1 MNRIA
6 LWPLAVLAMFAATD
20 AFASEDDRQVLEAL
34 LDDFLAN
41 VVSAE
46 MHDRFWDEDLI
57 YTSSDGTRFDKA
69 AIMASFGHGDD
80 EVGDAEGSGDDPSPS
95 YSAEEVRTNVYGNT
109 AVVAFRL
116 VADPGDGT
124 GIHAYFNTGTFVKR
138 AGRWRAVA
146 WQATAI
152 PPPAE

>member
-1 MNRIA
+1 MNRKTV
-6 LWPLAVLAMFAATD
+6 WPLAVLAVIAATH
-20 AFASEDDRQVLEAL
+20 AFATEEDRQALEAL
-34 LDDFLAN
+34 LDEFLAN
-41 VVSAE
+41 VGSAG

-69 AIMASFGHGDD
+69 AIMAGFDRGDD
-80 EVGDAEGSGDDPSPS
+80 EVGGGDGSGDDPSPS
-95 YSAEEVRTNVYGNT
+95 YTAEDVRVNVYGNT

-116 VADPGDGT
+116 VADAGDGAPT
-124 GIHAYFNTGTFVKR
+124 RAYFNTGTFVKR

-152 PPPAE
+152 PPPEE